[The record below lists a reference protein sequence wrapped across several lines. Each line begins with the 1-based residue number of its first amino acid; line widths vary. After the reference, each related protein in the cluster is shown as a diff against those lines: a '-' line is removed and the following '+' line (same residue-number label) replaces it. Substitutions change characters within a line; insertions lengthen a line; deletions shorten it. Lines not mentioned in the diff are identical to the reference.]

1 MNSPTHDSPSLG
13 PPISA
18 ARPAHHSWPMLE
30 PVRLPIPADCNGR
43 IGAGILRPLRL
54 PHEIEPLVT
63 LLRAVYT
70 DASAWRR
77 QRLDD
82 ELDLLA
88 RLRFASRLARWM
100 PRTLPLPRGWAWEDG
115 PGRLAGVVLIRPLR
129 PGGTVQLIDHL
140 AVRPSAQQ
148 QGIGRRLLTA
158 ALSDLRRQG
167 TLVAT
172 LEVEPD
178 NAVARRLYAEAGFRV
193 VDEALDLLHP
203 ATGRPARDS
212 RAAWSA
218 EFTVRAYRRTDFAPL
233 QRLINLTIPWIPSAT
248 ANGTVAAGGLQAAR
262 TAVIGWLVDLI
273 RAQARRRYV
282 VAGAAGELLA
292 FAEMTHAGL
301 PPAAVLGLT
310 PPYHRLRL
318 IGAPDLA
325 ASTAT
330 ALLTVVLAA
339 AWPRPG
345 QPRPTLTTVSARQ
358 PTLVQAL
365 RQAGFVT
372 QEKRHRLALDL

>member
-1 MNSPTHDSPSLG
+1 M
-13 PPISA
+13 
-18 ARPAHHSWPMLE
+18 
-30 PVRLPIPADCNGR
+30 PADRTGR
-43 IGAGILRPLRL
+43 IGAGEVRPLQL
-54 PHEIEPLVT
+54 PRELEALVT
-63 LLRAVYT
+63 LLREVYT
-70 DASAWRR
+70 DASAWGR

-88 RLRFASRLARWM
+88 RLRFAYRLARWM
-100 PRTLPLPRGWAWEDG
+100 PRTLPLPSGWAWEDG

-140 AVRPSAQQ
+140 AVRPTAQQ

-203 ATGRPARDS
+203 ATGRQARNR

-233 QRLINLTIPWIPSAT
+233 QRLINLTIPWIPTTT
-248 ANGTVAAGGLQAAR
+248 ADGPVASGRLRAAR
-262 TAVIGWLVDLI
+262 TAVIRWLVDLV
-273 RAQARRRYV
+273 RAQERHSYV
-282 VAGAAGELLA
+282 VTGAAGELLA
-292 FAEMTHAGL
+292 YAEMTHAGR
-301 PPAAVLGLT
+301 PPAAVLGFT

-330 ALLTVVLAA
+330 ALLTVALAA

-365 RQAGFVT
+365 RQAGFVI
-372 QEKRHRLALDL
+372 QEQRHRLALDL